1 MALSRALV
9 LAACSFAPFAAGCG
23 STTDSLGDSRQQPT
37 QVLGPLKGPA
47 IYPNLFKELLGLSDD
62 IIDTRVEA
70 AFQRFFHGDSETP
83 PVYSKDGNAAVI
95 LDTYHNDQRTEGYGL
110 AMLIAVELDHQDE
123 FDRIWRG
130 AQKFRY
136 NVGPYAGYFY
146 SICDIPSGR
155 ELCVDPFGLQQ
166 FAMAL
171 LFASNRWKDS
181 PSDVDYVKDASDLLY
196 LMLHKEEQNGG
207 DNKVVT
213 NTFDVKYTK
222 LVPYQPNRASAGI
235 TRPAIAMPAYY
246 ELWAQATGDTFFV
259 DAAQAARDYLKGVAD
274 DVTGLTPVRSDFIG
288 KPIPGFDTFLAD
300 SYRVQLNLMLD
311 FVWNGRTDPSVDLSN
326 RLLNFF
332 SSKGLTSYGRNF
344 TLDGI
349 TTLDM
354 THDTALVAASGMSA
368 IPAEKNP
375 DRKAFVQEVWN
386 QAAPQFSLPPW
397 TGTPRYYTG
406 LMQLLAMLALSGKL
420 QVH

>member
-9 LAACSFAPFAAGCG
+9 LAACSFAPFAVGCG

-37 QVLGPLKGPA
+37 QVLGPLRGPA
-47 IYPNLFKELLGLSDD
+47 SYPNLFKELLGLKEKEIND
-62 IIDTRVEA
+62 RVEA
-70 AFQRFFHGDSETP
+70 AFQRFFHGDMETP
-83 PVYSKDGNAAVI
+83 PVYSKDGDAAVI

-110 AMLIAVELDHQDE
+110 AMLIAVELNHQDE

-136 NVGPYAGYFY
+136 NVGPYEGYFY

-155 ELCVDPFGLQQ
+155 ELCVDAFGLQQ

-207 DNKVVT
+207 DSVVT

-246 ELWAQATGDTFFV
+246 ELWAQATGDSFFV
-259 DAAQAARDYLKGVAD
+259 DAAQAARDYLKGVANPK
-274 DVTGLTPVRSDFIG
+274 TGLTPVRSDFVG

-311 FVWNGRTDPSVDLSN
+311 FIWSERTDPVDLSN
-326 RLLNFF
+326 RLLSFF
-332 SSKGLTSYGRNF
+332 SSKGLTTYGRNF
-344 TLDGI
+344 TLEGVQLDGV
-349 TTLDM
+349 
-354 THDTALVAASGMSA
+354 HDAALVAANGMSA
-368 IPAEKNP
+368 IPAEKNA
-375 DRKAFVQEVWN
+375 DRKAFVQAVWD
-386 QAAPQFSLPPW
+386 QSAQFSQAPW

-406 LMQLLAMLALSGKL
+406 LMQLLAMLALSGNL

>member
-1 MALSRALV
+1 MPRAV
-9 LAACSFAPFAAGCG
+9 ALAACVSASLAVGCG

-37 QVLGPLKGPA
+37 QVLGPLKGPTRG
-47 IYPNLFKELLGLSDD
+47 YPNLFRDLLGFSEKD
-62 IIDTRVEA
+62 INDKVEA
-70 AFQRFFHGDSETP
+70 AFQRFFHHDIETP
-83 PVYSKDGNAAVI
+83 PVYSEDGDAAVI

-110 AMLIAVELDHQDE
+110 AMLIAVELGHQDE

-136 NVGPYAGYFY
+136 NVGPYEGYFY

-155 ELCVDPFGLQQ
+155 ELCVDAFGLQQ

-171 LFASNRWKDS
+171 LLASNRWKDS

-207 DNKVVT
+207 VNDVVT
-213 NTFDVKYTK
+213 NTFDVNGTK

-246 ELWAQATGDTFFV
+246 ALWAQATGDTFFV
-259 DAAQAARDYLKGVAD
+259 DAAQAARDYLGKVANPK
-274 DVTGLTPVRSDFIG
+274 TGLTPVRSDLDGI
-288 KPIPGFDTFLAD
+288 PIPGFENFLAD

-311 FVWNGRTDPSVDLSN
+311 FVWSEQSVPSVELSD
-326 RLLNFF
+326 RLLKFF
-332 SSKGLTSYGRNF
+332 TSVGPGYGRNF
-344 TLDGI
+344 TLEGKM
-349 TTLDM
+349 LDSV
-354 THDTALVAASGMSA
+354 HDTALVAANGMSA
-368 IPAEKNP
+368 IAAEKNA

-386 QAAPQFSLPPW
+386 QGVSFGQAPW

-420 QVH
+420 QVY